1 MKFKFNL
8 KRKFKEFC
16 LILVCLVV
24 LMFQFNVPNLRA
36 LPMDNY
42 QGEMIIEEL
51 RLKVSADLKEVWL
64 DAENEIWEPW
74 LSSQNGFLGRQLF
87 WDKEKEEALIL
98 VNWKNKKLW
107 KSIPMAEVNVVQQ
120 KFEDNVKAALNV
132 GENPFELIY
141 EGELDKQ
148 R

>member
-1 MKFKFNL
+1 MRFNL
-8 KRKFKEFC
+8 NLKKKIQRFC
-16 LILVCLVV
+16 LLLICLVV
-24 LMFQFNVPNLRA
+24 LIFQSDIPNLKA
-36 LPMDNY
+36 FTMDNY
-42 QGEMIIEEL
+42 QSEMIIEEL
-51 RLKVSADLKEVWL
+51 RIKVPADVKTTWL
-64 DAENEIWEPW
+64 NAEKEIWEPW
-74 LSSQNGFLGRQLF
+74 LSSQDGFLGRQLF

-107 KSIPMAEVNVVQQ
+107 KSIPMSEVNEVQQ
-120 KFEDNVKAALNV
+120 KFENNVKAALNV

>member
-1 MKFKFNL
+1 MKINL
-8 KRKFKEFC
+8 TFIRKLQSFC
-16 LILVCLVV
+16 LILIFLAV
-24 LMFQFNVPNLRA
+24 LILQFDFTNLKA

-42 QGEMIIEEL
+42 QGAMVIEEL
-51 RLKVSADLKEVWL
+51 RLKVPANVKAAWL
-64 DAENEIWEPW
+64 DAEKKIWEPW
-74 LSSQNGFLGRQLF
+74 LSSQDGFLGRQLF

-98 VNWKNKKLW
+98 VNWKSKKLW
-107 KSIPMAEVNVVQQ
+107 KSIPMSEVNAVQQ

-132 GENPFELIY
+132 GENPFQLIY

>member
-1 MKFKFNL
+1 MKLNFNL
-8 KRKFKEFC
+8 KVKFRRFC
-16 LILVCLVV
+16 FILVCLVV
-24 LMFQFNVPNLRA
+24 LTFQSDMPSLKA

-42 QGEMIIEEL
+42 QGEMVIEEL
-51 RLKVSADLKEVWL
+51 RLKVPANQKAAWL
-64 DAENEIWEPW
+64 NAEKEIWDPW
-74 LSSQNGFLGRQLF
+74 LSSQEGFLGRQLF

-98 VNWKNKKLW
+98 VNWKSKKLW
-107 KSIPMAEVNVVQQ
+107 KSITISEVNVVQQ

-132 GENPFELIY
+132 KENPFELIY